1 MDPIGPIAPGGA
13 PAVPRRGLPPIDRL
27 ERVSRE
33 RDRPG
38 TGEQRRD
45 RRGPVQQEQQRKQ
58 PEAEDTFAEDASGE
72 RSKHVDVRA

>member
-27 ERVSRE
+27 ERISRE

-38 TGEQRRD
+38 RDEQRRD
-45 RRGPVQQEQQRKQ
+45 RRGPEQQEQ
-58 PEAEDTFAEDASGE
+58 PEAEDASGE
-72 RSKHVDVRA
+72 QRKHVDVRA